1 MSQTL
6 TLKQITNKIS
16 HLEEEVN
23 ILREELDELRQQKAN
38 ASTKSATQVAYTW
51 VDKESQRRWINQ
63 LFTSLS
69 ITNMPIGHQ
78 TLQQRMSQSGLS
90 QDELSRGIVE
100 AREE

>member
-16 HLEEEVN
+16 HLEEEIN
-23 ILREELDELRQQKAN
+23 SLREELDELRQKKTHS
-38 ASTKSATQVAYTW
+38 STKSTTQVAYAW
-51 VDKESQRRWINQ
+51 VDKETQRRWIDQ

-69 ITNMPIGHQ
+69 ITSIPIGYQ
-78 TLQQRMSQSGLS
+78 TLQQQMSQSGLNHN
-90 QDELSRGIVE
+90 ELSRDILE

>member
-16 HLEEEVN
+16 HLEEEIN
-23 ILREELDELRQQKAN
+23 SLREELNELRQKKTHS
-38 ASTKSATQVAYTW
+38 STKSTAQVAYAW
-51 VDKESQRRWINQ
+51 ADKEAQRRWLNH

-69 ITNMPIGHQ
+69 ITTSPIGSQ
-78 TLQQRMSQSGLS
+78 TLQQQMSQSGLS
-90 QDELSRGIVE
+90 PDELSHSIVG